1 MGKLKQIE
9 IELNDLK
16 KALEHIENAI
26 DEYTAI
32 DWPHGIYIPH
42 HVEMEME
49 EVRQQIDQRIRVIE
63 DKLERI

>member
-16 KALEHIENAI
+16 QALEHIENAI

-32 DWPHGIYIPH
+32 DWPHGVDIPH
-42 HVEMEME
+42 HVAIEME
-49 EVRQQIDQRIRVIE
+49 EARWQIEHRIRVIE

>member
-1 MGKLKQIE
+1 MSKLKQIE

-16 KALEHIENAI
+16 QALEHIENAI
-26 DEYTAI
+26 DAYTAI
-32 DWPHGIYIPH
+32 DWPHDVNIPH

-49 EVRQQIDQRIRVIE
+49 EARWQIEHRIRVIE